1 MTGQLQKVHRGHCSV
16 TSKSLDCSSRRR
28 CGGSRE
34 GERDAQTPPA
44 AESGLFC
51 DGWCG
56 AVSFGLGEDGNALR
70 AWEREVPPLLMSLRT
85 PPVRGGGRLGKGSR
99 NERQRRFLR

>member
-1 MTGQLQKVHRGHCSV
+1 M
-16 TSKSLDCSSRRR
+16 TSKSKGLQLPPQVRREQR
-28 CGGSRE
+28 

-44 AESGLFC
+44 AESGLIC
-51 DGWCG
+51 DGWCA
-56 AVSFGLGEDGNALR
+56 AVSFGLGGDGKALR

-85 PPVRGGGRLGKGSR
+85 PLIRGGGGLGKGSG